1 VRHWGSQLGVGLRAA
16 IAKVVRRVSD
26 HRARVLGHGRGG
38 APAGDPELSLDAR
51 LARFDPERHG
61 GEVMVARPFGT
72 EHP

>member
-1 VRHWGSQLGVGLRAA
+1 
-16 IAKVVRRVSD
+16 
-26 HRARVLGHGRGG
+26 
-38 APAGDPELSLDAR
+38 LSLDAR